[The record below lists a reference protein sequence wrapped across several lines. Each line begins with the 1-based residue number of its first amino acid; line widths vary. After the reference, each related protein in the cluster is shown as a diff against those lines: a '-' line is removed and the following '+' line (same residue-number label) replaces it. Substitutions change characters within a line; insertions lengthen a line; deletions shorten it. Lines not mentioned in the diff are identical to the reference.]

1 MTDDRPALL
10 DRLAA
15 ESRAV
20 ARELLAS
27 VESADAT
34 DLNGADL
41 CLGIPC
47 PAPSEEGACAFV
59 EAVLGWLRDGSL
71 DPLADWLVSGER
83 VGLLGY
89 LVALREVLPRIAG
102 EAKGP
107 SAAAWTASKV
117 TELASLLSPLVDV
130 HLTRG
135 HQCVAL
141 VATYLEAIH
150 RLGSPLS
157 VITMQADLAMAALG
171 EGRIDAVQR
180 HLQEALDACDTVIR
194 MRRDVGDDTP
204 VWAHALRHLH
214 PPQGESLA

>member
-1 MTDDRPALL
+1 MTDDRLALL

-20 ARELLAS
+20 ARELLAC
-27 VESADAT
+27 VDGADAS
-34 DLNGADL
+34 DLADADL
-41 CLGIPC
+41 CLSIPC
-47 PAPSEEGACAFV
+47 PSPSEEGALAFV

-71 DPLADWLVSGER
+71 DPLADWVAGDEP

-89 LVALREVLPRIAG
+89 LVGLREALPRIAA
-102 EAKGP
+102 EADGP
-107 SAAAWTASKV
+107 SAAWAAAKV

-135 HQCVAL
+135 HQCVGL

-157 VITMQADLAMAALG
+157 VITMQADLATAALEG
-171 EGRIDAVQR
+171 GRIEAVQR